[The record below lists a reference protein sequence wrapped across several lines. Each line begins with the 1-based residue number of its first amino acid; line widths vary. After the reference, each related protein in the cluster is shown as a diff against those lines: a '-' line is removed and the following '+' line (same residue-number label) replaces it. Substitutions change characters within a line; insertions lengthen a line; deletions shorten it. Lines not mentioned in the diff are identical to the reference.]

1 MIVDDHDMFR
11 AGLKAMLDAE
21 VFEVVGEADSVETAI
36 TCIKSAVP
44 DAVLLDVH
52 LLTGKGADVIIG
64 TNGMDKQPNFLALSV
79 SDSPEDVVST
89 IRAGASG
96 YITKTASVEEINRAL
111 QQAAEGY
118 AVFSPKLAGFVLS
131 GFHSA
136 LDGKVSDSISITGFA
151 KSDARAQDVSD
162 ENYNSLT
169 RREREVLRYIA
180 RGYTYKEI
188 AKELFV
194 SVKTVESHVSSV
206 LRKLQL
212 TNRNDITSYAYR
224 RGVV

>member
-1 MIVDDHDMFR
+1 MFR
-11 AGLKAMLDAE
+11 AGLKAMLSGDI
-21 VFEVVGEADSVETAI
+21 FDVVGEADCVETAV
-36 TCIKSAVP
+36 TCIKSTVP

-64 TNGMDKQPNFLALSV
+64 TKDMDQQPKFLALSV

-136 LDGKVSDSISITGFA
+136 LDASGADSISVSGFG
-151 KSDARAQDVSD
+151 KSMSDKRTEVAD
-162 ENYNSLT
+162 ENYNTLT

-194 SVKTVESHVSSV
+194 SVKTIESHVSSV

-212 TNRNDITSYAYR
+212 TNRNDITSFAYR
-224 RGVV
+224 RGVL